1 MALVDCLLKEG
12 TLQMKT
18 GLIALG
24 LLLIGVC
31 SVCSA
36 LPPTPEIDPASG
48 VSAIALLAGA
58 VLVIRARRR

>member
-1 MALVDCLLKEG
+1 
-12 TLQMKT
+12 MKT

-31 SVCSA
+31 SVCTA
-36 LPPTPEIDPASG
+36 QPPPTPEIDPASG